1 MIRISKLAFM
11 LAALVFAGQA
21 SATVITYTS
30 QSSWLAALSGAAV
43 TTETFDGASSSFDE
57 NTSDNI
63 IGTNLTLDLGDT
75 GPTGLTGSGQLEFEV
90 DSSSTSS
97 GQGLEINIKST
108 VFYGFALLNLT
119 DNESSSPTVNLH
131 EIAIIIDGFG
141 FLLSDILGL
150 TSFPETSSEDAIAP
164 FIGFIST
171 VEISSFQFVHGDA
184 IRDVTGSYESFWL
197 DGLSIARSMPNPMPA
212 SAPATLAIFGIGLA
226 RLGWSRRKK
235 A

>member
-1 MIRISKLAFM
+1 M
-11 LAALVFAGQA
+11 
-21 SATVITYTS
+21 
-30 QSSWLAALSGAAV
+30 
-43 TTETFDGASSSFDE
+43 
-57 NTSDNI
+57 
-63 IGTNLTLDLGDT
+63 TLDLIGGTNDT

-90 DSSSTSS
+90 DSSSISS

-150 TSFPETSSEDAIAP
+150 TSPTGTSSEDAIAP

-171 VEISSFQFVHGDA
+171 VEISSFKFVHGDA
-184 IRDVTGSYESFWL
+184 IRNVTGSYENFWL

-226 RLGWSRRKK
+226 RLGWLRSKK